1 MGLFVLLTFR
11 RPNEASPS
19 TSPHP
24 REGGLLRHDQKS
36 PPTSFLTPP
45 PATSPGCPS
54 PCAAPVHRRVR
65 RSDDLAPPPPPPPLD
80 SWPGH
85 AGGAPPP
92 PEAGMASGR
101 GGIPGPSRA
110 LRVLL
115 LPAVLML
122 LAFSTSSSA
131 AASAPGA
138 MHNNNWAVLVCTSR
152 FWWDLIPPH
161 RCLLRLAERSSLEAC
176 LFSSPIKRFVFAR
189 GLFQLPDAD
198 YFAHLIF

>member
-65 RSDDLAPPPPPPPLD
+65 RSDDLAPPPPPPLD

-110 LRVLL
+110 LLVLL
-115 LPAVLML
+115 LPALLML

-131 AASAPGA
+131 AASSPGA